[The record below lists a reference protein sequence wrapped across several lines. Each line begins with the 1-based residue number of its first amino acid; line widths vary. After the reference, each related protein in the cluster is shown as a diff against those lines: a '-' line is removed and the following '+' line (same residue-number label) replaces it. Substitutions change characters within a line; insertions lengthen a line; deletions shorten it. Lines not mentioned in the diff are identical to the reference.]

1 MDSAAEGKRMG
12 EERAGMK
19 FGNNSLTKE
28 TTLQGGHANGDSYVP
43 SICSE

>member
-1 MDSAAEGKRMG
+1 MG

-28 TTLQGGHANGDSYVP
+28 TTLQGVRADGDTDVP
-43 SICSE
+43 SIGSE